1 MTGRG
6 SIKNYPWSCDVINC
20 RPLNIFKTLKKNSAL
35 QLFGFVFILENFVQN
50 NNNPC
55 FFLLTLQLIKNK
67 IYLIRNKLQHP
78 YFLILIIVEFC
89 NCLLS
94 LIFSNIIVT
103 LHRLTILQY
112 YGKIVAK
119 CWSLISFNYTRNSIH
134 FNKII

>member
-1 MTGRG
+1 MP
-6 SIKNYPWSCDVINC
+6 KF
-20 RPLNIFKTLKKNSAL
+20 FKKKIGFEGFFIYFIYLLTIYFISFYLCLKSEQNNS
-35 QLFGFVFILENFVQN
+35 FENFVQN

>member
-1 MTGRG
+1 MP
-6 SIKNYPWSCDVINC
+6 KF
-20 RPLNIFKTLKKNSAL
+20 FKKKIGFEGFLIYFIYLLTIYFISFYLCLKSEQNNS
-35 QLFGFVFILENFVQN
+35 FENFVQN

>member
-1 MTGRG
+1 MP
-6 SIKNYPWSCDVINC
+6 KF
-20 RPLNIFKTLKKNSAL
+20 FKKKIGFEGFFIYFTYLLTIYFISFYLCLKSEQNNS
-35 QLFGFVFILENFVQN
+35 FENFVQN

-94 LIFSNIIVT
+94 LIFSNIIVI

-119 CWSLISFNYTRNSIH
+119 CWSLISVNYTRNSIH